1 MAFTL
6 PIIPPSTWELYK
18 KYWSRIV
25 NSTALSEHLIIF
37 EKDSLLWSEYSK
49 KTIKWGM
56 ETKTMGCITGYS
68 WTPQKDSAVMVIHL
82 PHLFTQENLQE
93 VQSWI
98 DWWRPETSIYF
109 RSEKGTEGKC
119 FIQTEN
125 WTWLTAWD
133 TCGQENLNK
142 ASKPPCPVI
151 TEKAF
156 SPFTIKPSR
165 INQ

>member
-56 ETKTMGCITGYS
+56 ETKTMGCIVGYS

-109 RSEKGTEGKC
+109 RSQQGGVGKC
-119 FIQTEN
+119 FIQTEY
-125 WTWLTAWD
+125 WTWFADLTA
-133 TCGQENLNK
+133 EAK
-142 ASKPPCPVI
+142 CPDPEIVPFI
-151 TEKAF
+151 I
-156 SPFTIKPSR
+156 SPFTHKASR
-165 INQ
+165 INHD

>member
-6 PIIPPSTWELYK
+6 PIIPPATWELYK
-18 KYWSRIV
+18 KYWQKIIKS
-25 NSTALSEHLIIF
+25 SAPEHLIIL
-37 EKDSLLWSEYSK
+37 EKDSILMFGYTKEM
-49 KTIKWGM
+49 IKWTV
-56 ETKTMGCITGYS
+56 ETKTMGCITAYTWNPS
-68 WTPQKDSAVMVIHL
+68 KCSTVVLIEL
-82 PHLFTQENLQE
+82 PHLSTGENLQE

-142 ASKPPCPVI
+142 ASKLPCPVI